1 MTMFTF
7 ADTTT
12 MPFDELP
19 TNPGLKFQLLWK
31 DPPTG
36 STVQMSYG
44 PPGFSSTIVEMLS
57 HGPHRHYHR
66 NVNER
71 HYILG
76 GDYPIWHWPND
87 RDEGT
92 MTILRRHTF
101 LENPA
106 KTLHGLR
113 PETTPEIA
121 TQLLVWNNGSGTGI
135 FEKNAEKE
143 TVEVPLD
150 GPSRS
155 DVEWASPRI
164 LSTKDLIWRQH
175 PSIEGWKI
183 KDVAGAEQDCPPV
196 VLVSIPPGAT
206 ARAAPDLRGADRR
219 WFFVLSG
226 DLSLIV
232 ETSDG
237 TSQRSLQEGHF
248 LAWLDDTRLTYP
260 AGAMSD
266 GGCVSLC
273 VGHDLASQT

>member
-106 KTLHGLR
+106 KTLHGLFDR
-113 PETTPEIA
+113 ARCPWRI
-121 TQLLVWNNGSGTGI
+121 
-135 FEKNAEKE
+135 
-143 TVEVPLD
+143 TVGVLHHVA
-150 GPSRS
+150 PS
-155 DVEWASPRI
+155 A
-164 LSTKDLIWRQH
+164 
-175 PSIEGWKI
+175 
-183 KDVAGAEQDCPPV
+183 
-196 VLVSIPPGAT
+196 
-206 ARAAPDLRGADRR
+206 
-219 WFFVLSG
+219 LSG
-226 DLSLIV
+226 SQKSAV
-232 ETSDG
+232 RCAPTASTS
-237 TSQRSLQEGHF
+237 TRAVCR
-248 LAWLDDTRLTYP
+248 LAR
-260 AGAMSD
+260 
-266 GGCVSLC
+266 
-273 VGHDLASQT
+273 